1 MNDQEAWNDAM
12 ESLIE
17 FEKEM
22 QEHNSRILY
31 IIGDKD
37 KDFESLMDY
46 CRITDKMEWVDKP
59 GFKAEQHPDVHGI
72 FTLTHVDQWT
82 IGDSGDSFAGF
93 MYVKVNGFNKWLKI
107 PYDC

>member
-22 QEHNSRILY
+22 QEHNSLILY
-31 IIGDKD
+31 IIGDED
-37 KDFESLMDY
+37 NDFESLMDY
-46 CRITDKMEWVDKP
+46 CRITDKMEWVEKP
-59 GFKAEQHPDVHGI
+59 TFKAEQNPDVYGI
-72 FTLTHVDQWT
+72 FTLTHVDQWST
-82 IGDSGDSFAGF
+82 GDSGDSFAGF
-93 MYVKVNGFNKWLKI
+93 MYVKVKGFNEWLKI